1 MSSELWA
8 ILTLVAYAVVA
19 LVMVVYQARLSPSGW
34 KVWVIHAI
42 TRFFT
47 TVMCGQRIQQRCPFP
62 SSGNG
67 LVIANHRSPV
77 DPFLLCSAS
86 QEKLDGHCVRSLEF
100 MTATEYVEMGGIVGL
115 VCGIMGC
122 IPVDRDG
129 RDMGPA
135 KVALRRIKAGSL
147 VGVFPEGRINTGEG
161 LLPASPGIA
170 WLAVRSRAPVY
181 PAFIHDAP
189 QGTSMVNSFL
199 KRSKSYVTYG
209 EPIDLSDYYHR
220 KPTPAMLDEVTD
232 LLMSRL
238 GELGGVKP
246 SPRQRETWSNGASNH
261 NGSPTSDLEPVGAE

>member
-67 LVIANHRSPV
+67 LVIANHRS
-77 DPFLLCSAS
+77 
-86 QEKLDGHCVRSLEF
+86 
-100 MTATEYVEMGGIVGL
+100 
-115 VCGIMGC
+115 
-122 IPVDRDG
+122 PVDRDG